1 MRISDWSSDVCSSD
15 LIDGSKAGVAE
26 FLVRIAIDL
35 HRQNVTPLALTYARL
50 STFLAPEN
58 SETWLVTSEL
68 LAAREQRQEALEVL
82 THVAPADP
90 FAGNAADGRT
100 RLLAPTGDN
109 QAALAKARKALGT
122 GATRVGAGTTT

>member
-15 LIDGSKAGVAE
+15 LIDGAKAGVAE

-58 SETWLVTSEL
+58 SETWLVTREL
-68 LAAREQRQEALEVL
+68 LAAREQRQAALERSEARREGKEWFRRGRFGW
-82 THVAPADP
+82 APYH
-90 FAGNAADGRT
+90 
-100 RLLAPTGDN
+100 
-109 QAALAKARKALGT
+109 
-122 GATRVGAGTTT
+122 

>member
-90 FAGNAADGRT
+90 FAEIGRASC
-100 RLLAPTGDN
+100 RERVCPYVESSVVAVSLNKKNSRQDKDN
-109 QAALAKARKALGT
+109 S
-122 GATRVGAGTTT
+122 